1 MKKSHLFMYLKINL
15 SEYSNQ
21 IYLILSLFFSS
32 PLIIELNVLETK
44 EIYLHAEKKMLIINY
59 AQKCGL

>member
-1 MKKSHLFMYLKINL
+1 MYLKINL

-21 IYLILSLFFSS
+21 IYLTLSLFFSS

-59 AQKCGL
+59 TKMWFVNL